1 MKAVVQVFSG
11 SVAYRALALP
21 GSLRRSA
28 SFIAIAFVLIT
39 AAVLLIPWQQTA
51 VGDGRVIAFD
61 PAERLQIITANLD
74 GSIEKWYV
82 REGDKVREGD
92 VLARMADND
101 PEIIGRLKRER
112 EALVKEIEALAL
124 GVELASRNRERQ
136 KTLLKKEFSTDFNV
150 EQARIAEARAQKELA
165 DAEGRLAR
173 LDTQI
178 ARQMTLEIRSPRAG
192 VVQSILAGENSGLL
206 KSGVAIA
213 HVVPE
218 TEERTVELFING
230 LDLPFIR
237 VGQDVRLQF
246 EGWPILQFSGLP
258 QLSTGTFLGTVKLI
272 DPSDDG
278 RGRFRV
284 IVSRKDGALWPAPEL
299 LRQGVRARGWVQMN
313 QVPLWF
319 EIWRLVNDLPPAT
332 PPLTQSSSEGS
343 ASRPPAPGTPSD
355 PDETS
360 SSSPSTSNPVPAR

>member
-1 MKAVVQVFSG
+1 VKGMPSYLQS
-11 SVAYRALALP
+11 STAYRMLGLP
-21 GSLRRSA
+21 RDLRRSA
-28 SFIAIAFVLIT
+28 TIILTCFALLTV
-39 AAVLLIPWQQTA
+39 AVLFIPWQQTA

-74 GSIEKWYV
+74 GRIEKWYV

-92 VLARMADND
+92 VLALMADND
-101 PEIIGRLKRER
+101 PEIIVRLKKER
-112 EALVKEIEALAL
+112 EALVREIEALQL
-124 GVELASRNRERQ
+124 GVQLASRNRDRQ
-136 KTLLKKEFSTDFNV
+136 KELLKKEFSTDFNV
-150 EQARIAEARAQKELA
+150 EQARISEARAQKDLA

-178 ARQMTLEIRSPRAG
+178 ARQMTLEIRSPRDG

-213 HVVPE
+213 HIVPE
-218 TEERTVELFING
+218 TDERTVELYVNG

-258 QLSTGTFLGTVKLI
+258 QLSTGTFLGTIKII

-278 RGRFRV
+278 RGRFRI
-284 IVSRKDGALWPAPEL
+284 IVKRKEGAIWPSPEL
-299 LRQGVRARGWVQMN
+299 LRQGVRTRGWVQMN

-319 EIWRLVNDLPPAT
+319 EIWRLINDLPPAT
-332 PPLTQSSSEGS
+332 PPLTTGGES
-343 ASRPPAPGTPSD
+343 AANPPTPRSPPAEP
-355 PDETS
+355 ES
-360 SSSPSTSNPVPAR
+360 SSSPTTTNPVPAR

>member
-1 MKAVVQVFSG
+1 MKGMPQLLSE
-11 SVAYRALALP
+11 STAYRMLGLP
-21 GSLRRSA
+21 RVLRRSA
-28 SFIAIAFVLIT
+28 ILILAVFALIAT
-39 AAVLLIPWQQTA
+39 AVLLIPWQQTA

-74 GSIEKWYV
+74 GRIDKWYV

-92 VLARMADND
+92 LLARMADND
-101 PEIIGRLKRER
+101 PEIIERLKRER
-112 EALVKEIEALAL
+112 IALVKEIEAL
-124 GVELASRNRERQ
+124 ELSVQLSSRNRDRQ
-136 KTLLKKEFSTDFNV
+136 KELLKKEFSTDFNV
-150 EQARIAEARAQKELA
+150 EQARIAEARAQKDLA

-178 ARQMTLEIRSPRAG
+178 ARQMTLDIRSPRAG

-218 TEERTVELFING
+218 TDERTVELYVNG

-258 QLSTGTFLGTVKLI
+258 QLSTGTFLGTIKLI

-284 IVSRKDGALWPAPEL
+284 IVKRKDGAVWPAPEL
-299 LRQGVRARGWVQMN
+299 LRQGVRTRGWVQMN

-332 PPLTQSSSEGS
+332 PPLTPGGES
-343 ASRPPAPGTPSD
+343 ASRPPLPGSTSD
-355 PDETS
+355 EEEKN
-360 SSSPSTSNPVPAR
+360 SSPTTTNPVPGR

>member
-1 MKAVVQVFSG
+1 MKGMPQLLSE
-11 SVAYRALALP
+11 STAYRMLSLP
-21 GSLRRSA
+21 RVLRRSA
-28 SFIAIAFVLIT
+28 TLIIFVSALIA

-74 GSIEKWYV
+74 GRIEKWYV

-92 VLARMADND
+92 LLARMADND
-101 PEIIGRLKRER
+101 PEILERLRRER
-112 EALVKEIEALAL
+112 VALVKEIEALEL
-124 GVELASRNRERQ
+124 SVELAGRNRTRQ
-136 KTLLKKEFSTDFNV
+136 KELLKKEFSTDFNV
-150 EQARIAEARAQKELA
+150 EQARISEARAQKELA

-178 ARQMTLEIRSPRAG
+178 ARQMTLDIRSPRAG

-213 HVVPE
+213 YVVPE
-218 TEERTVELFING
+218 TDERTVELYING
-230 LDLPFIR
+230 LDLPFVR

-258 QLSTGTFLGTVKLI
+258 QISTGTFLGTIKLI

-284 IVSRKDGALWPAPEL
+284 IVKRKNGAIWPSPEL
-299 LRQGVRARGWVQMN
+299 LRQGVRTRGWVQMN

-319 EIWRLVNDLPPAT
+319 EIWRLINDLPPAT
-332 PPLTQSSSEGS
+332 PPLTPNGES
-343 ASRPPAPGTPSD
+343 ASRPPLPGSVSD
-355 PDETS
+355 DEK
-360 SSSPSTSNPVPAR
+360 SSSPSTSNPVPGR